1 MSMSSLPSEPS
12 SPACG
17 LRPEIAS
24 RGRARPKWAFRSAT
38 AIRAVVTISSLV
50 SWASASRS
58 ERWMVTG
65 TTASA
70 GDHSIITGCGARP
83 PLAASSA
90 RNSVW
95 PGWRNPARYST
106 LLAIGLVTTAPAL
119 PRLTWSTAWRMEASA
134 AVALVSSGC
143 PGRAVAISP
152 VATTGKAFANAAPA
166 SSGRHRQARPA
177 IPGFSLA
184 PRRTRGRRAD
194 RTAEGPALCAA
205 ARLRWQCRGRCP
217 RARRMS
223 AREALP
229 CINDIRSS
237 RLCGGRSDRLSI
249 SPRISGRTSFPGFPA
264 SSACRSWSVSCRT
277 MPPSPR
283 PVW

>member
-1 MSMSSLPSEPS
+1 MVSAGNGPLASMPSARSVSMAGATMSMSSLPSEPS

-24 RGRARPKWAFRSAT
+24 RGRARPKCAFRSAT
-38 AIRAVVTISSLV
+38 AIRAVVTISSLE

-95 PGWRNPARYST
+95 PGWRKPARYST

-152 VATTGKAFANAAPA
+152 VATTGNAFANAAPA
-166 SSGRHRQARPA
+166 SSG
-177 IPGFSLA
+177 
-184 PRRTRGRRAD
+184 
-194 RTAEGPALCAA
+194 TA
-205 ARLRWQCRGRCP
+205 
-217 RARRMS
+217 S
-223 AREALP
+223 A
-229 CINDIRSS
+229 SS
-237 RLCGGRSDRLSI
+237 TFN
-249 SPRISGRTSFPGFPA
+249 PRIFAR
-264 SSACRSWSVSCRT
+264 SAKNARS
-277 MPPSPR
+277 PSR
-283 PVW
+283 

>member
-1 MSMSSLPSEPS
+1 MVSAGKGPLASMPSARSASMAGATMSMSSRPSEPS

-17 LRPEIAS
+17 LRPDIAS
-24 RGRARPKWAFRSAT
+24 RGRARPKCAFRSAT
-38 AIRAVVTISSLV
+38 AIRAVVTISSLE

-83 PLAASSA
+83 PSAASSA

-95 PGWRNPARYST
+95 PGWRKPARYST

-166 SSGRHRQARPA
+166 SSG
-177 IPGFSLA
+177 
-184 PRRTRGRRAD
+184 
-194 RTAEGPALCAA
+194 TA
-205 ARLRWQCRGRCP
+205 
-217 RARRMS
+217 S
-223 AREALP
+223 A
-229 CINDIRSS
+229 SS
-237 RLCGGRSDRLSI
+237 TCN
-249 SPRISGRTSFPGFPA
+249 PRIFAR
-264 SSACRSWSVSCRT
+264 SAKNARS
-277 MPPSPR
+277 PSR
-283 PVW
+283 

>member
-1 MSMSSLPSEPS
+1 
-12 SPACG
+12 
-17 LRPEIAS
+17 
-24 RGRARPKWAFRSAT
+24 
-38 AIRAVVTISSLV
+38 
-50 SWASASRS
+50 
-58 ERWMVTG
+58 MVTG

-166 SSGRHRQARPA
+166 SSGTASASSTCNPRIFARLSEERAVAEQIERRKVQLFAPQ
-177 IPGFSLA
+177 PGCEGNVGADARGLAGCQRESLGLQNLGVQNLGHQSLA
-184 PRRTRGRRAD
+184 
-194 RTAEGPALCAA
+194 
-205 ARLRWQCRGRCP
+205 
-217 RARRMS
+217 
-223 AREALP
+223 
-229 CINDIRSS
+229 INDIRSS
-237 RLCGGRSDRLSI
+237 RLCGGRSDRLSV

-264 SSACRSWSVSCRT
+264 SSACRSWSVSGRT